1 MICRELLNP
10 RYAGVSVDFERYR
23 MLPPEG
29 RELISDWFARSWEI
43 REGRGKVCFEA
54 FFFAWIA
61 VNGWAACVTACDDA
75 SGYLDA
81 LKRDPPLC
89 RDFTEFA
96 ADEGSPLAD
105 AVKQFAA
112 FWPIFK
118 DQSLRRSGMGR
129 RPGETREEMVSR
141 YLERS
146 DVRFAPQCARRHR
159 EAGEKIPVDW
169 PHTLAALYQ
178 VRCNFFHGEKALSSE
193 MDQQIVSCAYK
204 TLLYFFQQGRYIWM

>member
-1 MICRELLNP
+1 MICQELLNSQYS
-10 RYAGVSVDFERYR
+10 RVSVRFERYR

-29 RELISDWFARSWEI
+29 RELISDWFVRSWEM
-43 REGRGKVCFEA
+43 RESQGKACFEA

-61 VNGWAACVTACDDA
+61 VNGWATCVTEWDEND

-81 LKRDPPLC
+81 LKRNAKLC
-89 RDFTEFA
+89 QDFTKFA
-96 ADEGSPLAD
+96 ADRESPFVD
-105 AVKQFAA
+105 AIKQFAA

-118 DQSLRRSGMGR
+118 DQSLRRSGISR
-129 RPGETREEMVSR
+129 RPGENREEMVSR
-141 YLERS
+141 YLEQS
-146 DVRFAPQCARRHR
+146 DVRFAPQCAKRHR
-159 EAGEKIPVDW
+159 GAGEEIPIDW

-204 TLLYFFQQGRYIWM
+204 TLLSFFKQGKYIS